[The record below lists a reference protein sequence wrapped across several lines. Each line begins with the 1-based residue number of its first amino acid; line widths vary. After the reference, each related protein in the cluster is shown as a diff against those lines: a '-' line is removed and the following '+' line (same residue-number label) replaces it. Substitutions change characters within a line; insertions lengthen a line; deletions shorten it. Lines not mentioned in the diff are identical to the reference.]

1 MGEPEVRQVSAKG
14 LGALREAV
22 ARVLP
27 QRVGRLY
34 EEGTVTS
41 RNAWS
46 DNEPTGPT
54 VSPAASRPGGYEM
67 RWWAPNN
74 DDIVADVFVFS
85 SSRQAARFFDHATSS
100 RCRHGA
106 RQTAAARP
114 PLARNLAWV
123 NPDLVGES
131 DVYLLRGAR
140 VYRVADVPAGE
151 SRGHGSGIGLERAA
165 RTIDTLACLL
175 PEAHCAQGSRSVPA

>member
-1 MGEPEVRQVSAKG
+1 
-14 LGALREAV
+14 
-22 ARVLP
+22 
-27 QRVGRLY
+27 VGRLY
-34 EEGTVTS
+34 EEGTITS

-46 DNEPTGPT
+46 DNEPTGPA
-54 VSPAASRPGGYEM
+54 VSPTATRPGGYEM

-85 SSRQAARFFDHATSS
+85 SRRQAGQFFERAASV

-106 RQTAAARP
+106 RQATTATP

-131 DVYLLRGAR
+131 DVYLLRGTR

-151 SRGHGSGIGLERAA
+151 STGVGAEILLERAS
-165 RTIDTLACLL
+165 RTVDTLACLL
-175 PEAHCAQGSRSVPA
+175 PEARCLQGSRNVPA